1 MDKLQFR
8 ITEVA
13 KQKNDIVLLTL
24 EPVDC
29 VKPSYFTGQFLSLI
43 FNIGGKEVRRSYSI
57 LSSPAIDEP
66 IQLAIK
72 RVENG
77 ELSSFLHHK
86 VRVGDVV
93 TSLYPNGMFTYS
105 PIADKERTIFLF
117 AAGVGITPL
126 FSILK
131 TALTTETHSKIILT
145 YSNRSVSSALF
156 YEELKEWEAKYPD
169 RLKVIFLFSESQNLM
184 MARLNSML
192 IQDIV
197 KKQLSYNKED
207 ALFYTCGPMNYM
219 DVCRMTLLGMGFDKT
234 QVRRETFFIEEDEG
248 DEDDNTEKLVKDTNT
263 YKVKIDYHGTVHEI
277 EVPYYKSILDVA
289 LEQHIELP
297 YSCKGGVCST
307 CMATCTNGGV
317 RLDYNEVLTDEDIRK
332 GKILVCVGH
341 PTQENT
347 TIVY

>member
-8 ITEVA
+8 ITEVS

-24 EPVDC
+24 EPVDGI
-29 VKPSYFTGQFLSLI
+29 KPPYFTGQFLSLI
-43 FNIGGKEVRRSYSI
+43 FTIGGKEVRRSYSI

-72 RVENG
+72 RVDNG

-86 VRVGDVV
+86 VRVGDIV
-93 TSLYPNGMFTYS
+93 TSLYPNGIFTYS
-105 PIADKERTIFLF
+105 PIPDKERTIFLF

-131 TALTTETHSKIILT
+131 TALTSESSSTIILT
-145 YSNRSVSSALF
+145 YSNRSVTSTLF
-156 YEELKEWEAKYPD
+156 YEELKDWETRYPE
-169 RLKVIFLFSESQNLM
+169 RLKILFLFSESQNLM

-197 KKQLSYNKED
+197 HKHLAFNKED

-219 DVCRMTLLGMGFDKT
+219 DVCRMTLLGIGFDKA

-248 DEDDNTEKLVKDTNT
+248 DEDDDTEKLVKDTNT
-263 YKVKIDYHGTVHEI
+263 YKVKIDLHGNIHEI
-277 EVPYYKSILDVA
+277 EVPYYKTILDVA
-289 LEQHIELP
+289 LEENIELP
-297 YSCKGGVCST
+297 YSCRGGVCST
-307 CMATCTNGGV
+307 CMATCTSGGV
-317 RLDYNEVLTDEDIRK
+317 RFDYNEVLTDEDIK
-332 GKILVCVGH
+332 TVKFWFV
-341 PTQENT
+341 
-347 TIVY
+347 